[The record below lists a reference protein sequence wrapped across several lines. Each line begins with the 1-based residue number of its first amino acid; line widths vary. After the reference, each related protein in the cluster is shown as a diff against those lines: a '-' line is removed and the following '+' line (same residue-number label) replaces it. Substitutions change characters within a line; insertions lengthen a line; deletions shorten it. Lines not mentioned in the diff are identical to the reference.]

1 MYASLCR
8 AVLCPGVNLSG
19 TGNLP
24 GNPRPRWLPRL
35 KVSPCYVWA
44 RVDPQH
50 TGRRGFGRTLVFFL
64 VISLVFL
71 FFYPYSLL
79 LSDLSLSLSFSL
91 SLSSSSLHPLLFSC
105 SAALNLSI
113 PLRDLPLLYWLNA
126 RRQNTPA
133 GPPAQPSGCNS
144 WLPSLWS
151 RGRLIRGTS
160 VDKTRTSHASATG
173 QSRPPSTQ
181 TVILGLNSFKP
192 VFKGDQ

>member
-1 MYASLCR
+1 MIGSSQQ
-8 AVLCPGVNLSG
+8 GG
-19 TGNLP
+19 
-24 GNPRPRWLPRL
+24 
-35 KVSPCYVWA
+35 
-44 RVDPQH
+44 H
-50 TGRRGFGRTLVFFL
+50 F
-64 VISLVFL
+64 IVFL
-71 FFYPYSLL
+71 GNYTWGWGRCSPGTCQQCLL
-79 LSDLSLSLSFSL
+79 NSSVISLSFSL